1 MKLEE
6 YKNLTPELE
15 KDIEFLMDFGF
26 DIKKIQD
33 NIDFFK
39 TYSRITKKL
48 IEIYNGKLESL
59 EECQRTLLKIIKNL
73 NYFDNNF
80 KIFKTKTFKN
90 EIKNNFGDAAAKVLS
105 EVDKSKKEYMFT
117 QKAFNDY
124 FKKHNICN
132 LKHDQK
138 QINNTNREM

>member
-26 DIKKIQD
+26 DIKKVQD

-48 IEIYNGKLESL
+48 IEIYNDKLESL

-73 NYFDNNF
+73 NYFDSNF
-80 KIFKTKTFKN
+80 KIFKTKTFKD
-90 EIKNNFGDAAAKVLS
+90 EIKNNFGDAASKVLS
-105 EVDKSKKEYMFT
+105 EVDKSKNEYMFT
-117 QKAFNDY
+117 QKSFNDY